1 MNNKDIVTNFLNL
14 CIKLPNIGLFVFYFL
29 FLLVVPLVL
38 IRLNKLNLMS
48 VYLPLLVP
56 IAIVISQSE
65 PKKMKQ
71 LYPLKDKDTDM
82 VGRLSKL
89 LLNFMAISCI
99 MWVSVSY
106 GINKN
111 NLVYGV
117 VSGIVSITVI
127 FFISPEFI
135 PIVIKEGDQ
144 YLKNKD
150 IDFKYDWHKYGIG
163 TLFVILLYTI
173 DILLSETSYRILTN

>member
-71 LYPLKDKDTDM
+71 LYPLKD
-82 VGRLSKL
+82 
-89 LLNFMAISCI
+89 
-99 MWVSVSY
+99 
-106 GINKN
+106 
-111 NLVYGV
+111 
-117 VSGIVSITVI
+117 
-127 FFISPEFI
+127 
-135 PIVIKEGDQ
+135 
-144 YLKNKD
+144 
-150 IDFKYDWHKYGIG
+150 
-163 TLFVILLYTI
+163 
-173 DILLSETSYRILTN
+173 